1 MRWLYSMTDSIDMNL
16 SKFQGVV
23 KDRVAWCVAIIG
35 LQRVGHDL
43 VTEHTWR
50 AIAEH
55 TWRAIAPIAWNDES
69 TAWILQSTHD
79 YHIP

>member
-35 LQRVGHDL
+35 SQRVGLDL
-43 VTEHTWR
+43 ATEYNNIYYFASAH
-50 AIAEH
+50 
-55 TWRAIAPIAWNDES
+55 PK
-69 TAWILQSTHD
+69 LQRNSQTSALFPLSH
-79 YHIP
+79 